1 MVFGLF
7 GKREAEAEAEENF
20 VEVDQSSGE
29 VKQKVSVRIEDLEDY
44 RDVDAVQKI
53 VRDGNIVFLKIKALR
68 EKNLG
73 ELKRAIQKLKKGA
86 VAMGGDIV
94 GVDDN
99 FLVLCPT
106 FARVY
111 RQGPE
116 DLQKSQEV
124 KLE

>member
-7 GKREAEAEAEENF
+7 KREEQPEETEENF
-20 VEVDQSSGE
+20 MEVDQTSGE
-29 VKQKVSVRIEDLEDY
+29 SRQKVNVRIEDLEDY
-44 RDVDAVQKI
+44 RDVDVVQKL
-53 VRDGNIVFLKIKALR
+53 VREGNIVFLKIKTLR

-73 ELKRAIQKLKKGA
+73 ELKRAVQKLSKGSI
-86 VAMGGDIV
+86 AMGGDIV
-94 GVDDN
+94 GIDDN

-106 FARVY
+106 FARVF

-116 DLQKSQEV
+116 VKQEV